1 MNSAQ
6 KLQGRQDNSQ
16 KLEFYLQ
23 DDENTMLYKP
33 GDMANNKFF
42 GTWSRILNMTES
54 LNHEAQS
61 KYYNDYEAY
70 YRSKLEI
77 GSANVCFDQ
86 CVNNVN

>member
-1 MNSAQ
+1 M
-6 KLQGRQDNSQ
+6 
-16 KLEFYLQ
+16 YLQ

-42 GTWSRILNMTES
+42 GTWSKLLTLSES

-77 GSANVCFDQ
+77 GAAPICFDQ